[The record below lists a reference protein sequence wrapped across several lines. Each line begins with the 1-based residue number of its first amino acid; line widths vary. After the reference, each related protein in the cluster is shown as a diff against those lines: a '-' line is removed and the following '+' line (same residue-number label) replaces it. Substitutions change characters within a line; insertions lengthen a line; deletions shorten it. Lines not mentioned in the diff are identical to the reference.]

1 MLFGSETS
9 TQLPR
14 VTRASTRATSRL
26 GLLLLSVLVSAVLTY
41 NVAATRQEAG
51 LGTASVATSAAATA
65 IKRPPTLPQLARS
78 DNTAR
83 GQRRGTKRSPNELI
97 THGESDAKMRVVA
110 VLVMI
115 VMLPLVVVVETVRS
129 M

>member
-1 MLFGSETS
+1 MFGSETS

-14 VTRASTRATSRL
+14 VARASTRATSRL

-78 DNTAR
+78 DTTILLEGSAEGPSAVPTSSSLTANLT
-83 GQRRGTKRSPNELI
+83 QR
-97 THGESDAKMRVVA
+97 
-110 VLVMI
+110 
-115 VMLPLVVVVETVRS
+115 
-129 M
+129 